1 MVSTRKKRQSSKR
14 LLSQLDDFDQDVI
27 IGNTT
32 SERRENVVV
41 NGGVDDQD
49 FTGGTS
55 NVSSIVNENALNVK
69 TLERCFNERID
80 REMSNIVDTV
90 EDRIQN
96 AVLTAIDNI
105 VTPKIELAI
114 RSINASSG
122 RDVTSASGNSERREY
137 EEINASFENAS
148 ANNRTLGMANTND
161 ETRHD
166 FHDGVSE
173 LPVLE
178 AQFDRQLPT
187 HHMPSGAS
195 SEVHHMVTGVKER
208 HDMLT
213 EGSQQIHNRHHMVTG
228 AKEQIHNHHDMVA
241 RGSEEFRNSHHM
253 VTGQTAHINQIPEFL
268 TGRTQT
274 SRNPSSH
281 QYQNLLTEVSQDNNL
296 PVVEHT
302 PTHQNLDANN
312 SINRLADA
320 IAGITTQQPSQAT
333 TMLKPV
339 STSTLIFDGKNEK
352 FELFEDLFHTM
363 LKMQPE
369 MTEAMK
375 INHFHAH
382 LRKEALQ
389 TFRNISA
396 VNKKTLDDVLIVF
409 RRKYVK
415 PESQATAKHKW
426 HKLTFDPNT
435 KSLPD
440 FLEELNE
447 CAEKAFGDNAQHMI
461 DSLLYAKLP
470 PHLKRSLN
478 LAHLENGTYDQ
489 IVAHLERELELSGLE
504 NDGELTIPTMTTVP
518 LNDNQQN
525 TEQTKVVC
533 YYCKKPGHVIRDCRK
548 RMRKEQERGNDPS
561 TQKMKPSTSKTYAP
575 CPHCQRTNHPPEQ
588 CWSGLNAANRPK
600 RFKQAYPEDNQNDGQ
615 NHGNLTYSGPSS
627 ILKNSLN

>member
-1 MVSTRKKRQSSKR
+1 MVSTRKKRQSNKR
-14 LLSQLDDFDQDVI
+14 LLSQLDDFDQDMI
-27 IGNTT
+27 IGNAV
-32 SERRENVVV
+32 SERQENAVV
-41 NGGVDDQD
+41 NMGTNDRD
-49 FTGGTS
+49 FTVS
-55 NVSSIVNENALNVK
+55 NSSNNTAVNENAMNVK
-69 TLERCFNERID
+69 TLERRFNERID

-96 AVLTAIDNI
+96 AILTAIENI
-105 VTPKIELAI
+105 VAPKIELAI

-122 RDVTSASGNSERREY
+122 RDVTSVIANSERGERVV
-137 EEINASFENAS
+137 INASFENAS
-148 ANNRTLGMANTND
+148 ENNNTLHVPSVSD
-161 ETRHD
+161 ETRLNIPD
-166 FHDGVSE
+166 EVGE
-173 LPVLE
+173 LSVPE
-178 AQFDRQLPT
+178 TRFDRQPHT
-187 HHMPSGAS
+187 P
-195 SEVHHMVTGVKER
+195 HMVTGVKER
-208 HDMLT
+208 HNILP
-213 EGSQQIHNRHHMVTG
+213 ENSEHIH
-228 AKEQIHNHHDMVA
+228 
-241 RGSEEFRNSHHM
+241 NSHHM
-253 VTGQTAHINQIPEFL
+253 MTGQTAHINQIPEFL

-281 QYQNLLTEVSQDNNL
+281 QYQNLSTQVSHDNNL

-504 NDGELTIPTMTTVP
+504 NDGELPIPTMTTVP

-588 CWSGLNAANRPK
+588 CWSGPNAANRPK